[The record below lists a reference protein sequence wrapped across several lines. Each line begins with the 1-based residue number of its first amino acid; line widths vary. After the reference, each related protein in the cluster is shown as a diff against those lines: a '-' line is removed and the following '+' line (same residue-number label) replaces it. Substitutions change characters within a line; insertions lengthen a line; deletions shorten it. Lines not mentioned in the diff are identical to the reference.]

1 MFFSASSNSCM
12 EVWEVFGSKI
22 TGEFSLL
29 EVTQSCR
36 QAWSA
41 RISQATSLLDF
52 SQVEYLP
59 NRTFKKFSS
68 NVEVLTVIS
77 LFTPSSWSESSMLS
91 LMAVE
96 ATYWD
101 LSTKSLDHVSISL
114 ASVSLAF
121 NPLEA

>member
-1 MFFSASSNSCM
+1 M

-121 NPLEA
+121 NHLEA